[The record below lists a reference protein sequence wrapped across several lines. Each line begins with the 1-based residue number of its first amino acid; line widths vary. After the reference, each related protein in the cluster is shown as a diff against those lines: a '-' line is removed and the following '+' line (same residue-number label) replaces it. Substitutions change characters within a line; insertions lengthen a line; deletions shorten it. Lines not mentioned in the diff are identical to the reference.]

1 MIFYLHNIRMSENDI
16 TFMDRKI
23 NKSNFYRTILIY
35 KKGTLWE
42 KGSFKYFIAYD
53 DNVHVGPLN

>member
-1 MIFYLHNIRMSENDI
+1 MSENDI